1 MAEAGMPQDVA
12 AMSFE
17 AAMAELEEIVNL
29 LEAGKGKLDDAIRSY
44 ERGAALRR
52 HCETKL
58 AEAQARIDRIVA
70 GADGTV
76 STVPLDSEG

>member
-12 AMSFE
+12 GMSFE
-17 AAMAELEEIVNL
+17 AAMAELEQIVNL

-44 ERGAALRR
+44 ERGTALRR
-52 HCETKL
+52 HCEAKL

-70 GADGTV
+70 GADG
-76 STVPLDSEG
+76 SISAVPLDGDR

>member
-12 AMSFE
+12 GMSFE
-17 AAMAELEEIVNL
+17 AAMAELEQIVNL

-44 ERGAALRR
+44 ERGTALRR
-52 HCETKL
+52 HCEAKL

-70 GADGTV
+70 GADGSIT
-76 STVPLDSEG
+76 TAPLDGGR

>member
-12 AMSFE
+12 GMSFE
-17 AAMAELEEIVNL
+17 AAMAELEQIVNL

-44 ERGAALRR
+44 ERGTALRR
-52 HCETKL
+52 HCEAKL

-70 GADGTV
+70 GADGSIT
-76 STVPLDSEG
+76 TAPLDGER